1 VAEEEEVVEEV
12 VEEVEEVRRAVQ
24 TFESMSLEE
33 LIRWVERVLNIY
45 ERIGRLQALAAIP
58 YEDAESLRR
67 TLSAVLSRLN
77 DEIRRKLVQR
87 TRGR

>member
-1 VAEEEEVVEEV
+1 VAEEEEVA
-12 VEEVEEVRRAVQ
+12 EEVEEAERAVQ

-45 ERIGRLQALAAIP
+45 ERIGRLQTLAAIP

-67 TLSAVLSRLN
+67 TLSAVLSYLN

-87 TRGR
+87 TRRR

>member
-1 VAEEEEVVEEV
+1 MAEEEEVVEEV
-12 VEEVEEVRRAVQ
+12 EEAERAVQ

-58 YEDAESLRR
+58 FEDAESLRR
-67 TLSAVLSRLN
+67 TLSAVLSYLN

-87 TRGR
+87 TRRR

>member
-1 VAEEEEVVEEV
+1 MAEEEEVVGEV
-12 VEEVEEVRRAVQ
+12 VEEVEEAKRAVQ

-45 ERIGRLQALAAIP
+45 ERIGRLQTIAAIP

-67 TLSAVLSRLN
+67 TLSAVLSYLN
-77 DEIRRKLVQR
+77 NEIRRKLVQR
-87 TRGR
+87 TRRG

>member
-1 VAEEEEVVEEV
+1 VAEEEEVVGEV
-12 VEEVEEVRRAVQ
+12 EEEVEEAERAVQ

-45 ERIGRLQALAAIP
+45 ERIGRLQTIAAIP

-67 TLSAVLSRLN
+67 TLSAVLSYLN
-77 DEIRRKLVQR
+77 NEIRRKLVQR
-87 TRGR
+87 TRRG